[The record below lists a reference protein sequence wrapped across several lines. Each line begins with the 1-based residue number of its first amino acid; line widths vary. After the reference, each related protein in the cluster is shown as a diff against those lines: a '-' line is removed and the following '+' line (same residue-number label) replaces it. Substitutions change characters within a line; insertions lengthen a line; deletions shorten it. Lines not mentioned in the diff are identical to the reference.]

1 MGAITPIGNSVE
13 EFWNGIKEGKTGFGP
28 ITYFDTAD
36 YRCKLAAEVKDFDPA
51 QYMDKK
57 SARRMEQFCQFAVA
71 AAGQAIADAG
81 LIMEQEDP
89 YMVGCSVGSGI
100 GSLQAMER
108 EYDRLKEK
116 GPGRVGPMLV
126 PLMISNMAAGNV
138 SIAYGLKGK
147 SLNVVT
153 ACATGTHSIGE
164 AYRTIQYGDAD
175 VMVAGGTESSITPI
189 GIAGFSALTALSFS
203 EDPQRASIPFD
214 KDRNGFVMGE
224 GSAVVVLEELEHA
237 KRRGAKIYAE
247 LIGYGCSSDA
257 YHITSP
263 AEDGSGAAT
272 AMLNALK
279 DGGVAPEELTYI
291 NAHGT
296 STHHNDLFE
305 TRAIKLAFG
314 EHAYD
319 LKINSTKSMVGH
331 LLGAAGAVEFVTC
344 VKEIQEGYIHR
355 TVGLRETEEE
365 LDLNYCR
372 DSYEEEVPY
381 ALTNSLGFGGHN
393 ASHNAMSVAKEVHG
407 ITRCSRTEERLQ
419 SVYIRRTEEQCQFI
433 TPRKSWRSC
442 PTDIHFC

>member
-1 MGAITPIGNSVE
+1 MGKNRRVVITGMGAITPIGNSVE
-13 EFWNGIKEGKTGFGP
+13 EFWNGIKEGRTGFGP

-36 YRCKLAAEVKDFDPA
+36 YRCKLAAEVKDFDPT

-247 LIGYGCSSDA
+247 LTGYGCSSDA

-393 ASHNAMSVAKEVHG
+393 ASLLLKKYME
-407 ITRCSRTEERLQ
+407 
-419 SVYIRRTEEQCQFI
+419 
-433 TPRKSWRSC
+433 
-442 PTDIHFC
+442 

>member
-1 MGAITPIGNSVE
+1 MGKNRRVVVTGMGAITPIGNSVE

-36 YRCKLAAEVKDFDPA
+36 YRCKLAAEVKDFNPA

-71 AAGQAIADAG
+71 AAGQAISDAG
-81 LIMEQEDP
+81 LDMEQEDP

-175 VMVAGGTESSITPI
+175 VMIAGGTESSITPI

-203 EDPQRASIPFD
+203 EDPERASIPFD
-214 KDRNGFVMGE
+214 KERNGFVMGE
-224 GSAVVVLEELEHA
+224 GSAIVVLEELEHA

-247 LIGYGCSSDA
+247 LTGYGCSSDA

-372 DSYEEEVPY
+372 DSYKEEVPY

-393 ASHNAMSVAKEVHG
+393 ASLLLKK
-407 ITRCSRTEERLQ
+407 
-419 SVYIRRTEEQCQFI
+419 YIE
-433 TPRKSWRSC
+433 
-442 PTDIHFC
+442 

>member
-1 MGAITPIGNSVE
+1 MGKNRRVVVTGMGAITPIGNSVE

-71 AAGQAIADAG
+71 AAGQAISDAG
-81 LIMEQEDP
+81 LTMEQEDP

-175 VMVAGGTESSITPI
+175 VMIAGGTESSITPI

-203 EDPQRASIPFD
+203 EDPERASIPFD
-214 KDRNGFVMGE
+214 KERNGFVMGE
-224 GSAVVVLEELEHA
+224 GSTIVVLEELEHA

-365 LDLNYCR
+365 LDLNYCW
-372 DSYEEEVPY
+372 DSYKEEVPY

-393 ASHNAMSVAKEVHG
+393 ASLLLKKY
-407 ITRCSRTEERLQ
+407 TE
-419 SVYIRRTEEQCQFI
+419 
-433 TPRKSWRSC
+433 
-442 PTDIHFC
+442 

>member
-1 MGAITPIGNSVE
+1 MGKNRRVVVTGMGAITPIGNSVE

-28 ITYFDTAD
+28 ITYFNTAD

-71 AAGQAIADAG
+71 AAGQAISDAG
-81 LIMEQEDP
+81 LDMEQEDP

-175 VMVAGGTESSITPI
+175 VMIAGGTESSITPI

-203 EDPQRASIPFD
+203 EDPERASIPFD
-214 KDRNGFVMGE
+214 KERNGFVMGE
-224 GSAVVVLEELEHA
+224 GSAIVVLEELEHA

-279 DGGVAPEELTYI
+279 DGGVEPEELTYI

-319 LKINSTKSMVGH
+319 MKINSTKSMVGH

-372 DSYEEEVPY
+372 DSYKEEVPY

-393 ASHNAMSVAKEVHG
+393 ASLLLKKY
-407 ITRCSRTEERLQ
+407 TE
-419 SVYIRRTEEQCQFI
+419 
-433 TPRKSWRSC
+433 
-442 PTDIHFC
+442 